1 MASSFKP
8 LRKTRVLDLSRL
20 LPGPFCS
27 FLLAEMGAEVIP
39 IEPPDRPEVLSFP
52 ELRKGKKRAI
62 PLNLKESKDSIKFK
76 KLVKISDVILEGF
89 RPGVLERL
97 CLGFSTLRKINSKI
111 ILCSLSGYGK
121 KGGEVA
127 GHDLNYLS
135 LSGMLSALAAGR
147 PPQVPGVP
155 IADLAAGLTAAF
167 KITAT
172 LAVPQKKRKAV
183 HLDLSIEESVKKFLV
198 PLSGDVL
205 QKLQPIFSGGIARY
219 HLYRTRDEKWLAVA
233 PLEEKFWQKLCQELE
248 IPPSILG
255 SGETSTVAWLEKRFL
270 ERSQEEWIRILKDPD
285 FCITPVL

>member
-1 MASSFKP
+1 MS
-8 LRKTRVLDLSRL
+8 
-20 LPGPFCS
+20 
-27 FLLAEMGAEVIP
+27 
-39 IEPPDRPEVLSFP
+39 
-52 ELRKGKKRAI
+52 
-62 PLNLKESKDSIKFK
+62 LNLKEAKDVLKFK
-76 KLVKISDVILEGF
+76 KLVKVSNVILEGF

-97 CLGFSTLRKINSKI
+97 GLGFSTLRKINSKI

-147 PPQVPGVP
+147 APQVPGVP
-155 IADLAAGLTAAF
+155 IADLVAGLTAAF
-167 KITAT
+167 QITAA

-198 PLSGDVL
+198 PLSQDVL
-205 QKLQPIFSGGIARY
+205 QKLQPIFSGGFARY

-233 PLEEKFWQKLCQELE
+233 PLEEKFWQKLCRELE

-255 SGETSTVAWLEKRFL
+255 SGETSTVTWLEERFL
-270 ERSQEEWIRILKDPD
+270 ERSQEEWIQILKDPD
-285 FCITPVL
+285 LCVTPVL